1 MSDVLPGDD
10 AVDRLLRST
19 AAHLRSLTAGGPV
32 AGSPPRRSRRAY
44 RMLAVAATLVVAL
57 VVTGVV
63 VLGHD
68 PARVT
73 TRRPSSTGSAALG
86 AGAAYFN
93 LAASDVPAGFRE
105 LPESPFVDRVPEA
118 YRELPTRAD
127 LYRTASGGR
136 AVVVTGPHD
145 VLEFLL
151 GEEPDPATPTTAV
164 SSTEVAQAFRLPNG
178 GTAVGIRGVDRWN
191 WSVVV
196 TSTDATTAELLALA
210 EAASEDPAD
219 RPGRL
224 LESEEG
230 GSAAAIGSALPS
242 ISVRYVDGDGGRAFS
257 ITTFHGRAS
266 RPILEALLGDHR
278 VVDVDSSDA
287 LVFEDPDGVT
297 AVVWT
302 PEPDLL
308 VWLTGAPGMPRD
320 EVVRLARRTAPT
332 RSSGPA
338 GG

>member
-1 MSDVLPGDD
+1 MSDVLSGDD

-19 AAHLRSLTAGGPV
+19 AAHLRSLTAAGPA
-32 AGSPPRRSRRAY
+32 AGAPARRRRRAY

-57 VVTGVV
+57 VVTGVA
-63 VLGHD
+63 VLGRDH
-68 PARVT
+68 ARVT
-73 TRRPSSTGSAALG
+73 TRRPSSTGVADVGPGAVHYDVAA
-86 AGAAYFN
+86 A
-93 LAASDVPAGFRE
+93 DVPSGFRE
-105 LPESPFVDRVPEA
+105 VPGSPFVDRVPEA

-164 SSTEVAQAFRLPNG
+164 STTEVAQAFRLPNG

-191 WSVVV
+191 WSAVA
-196 TSTDATTAELLALA
+196 TSTDATTAELFALA
-210 EAASEDPAD
+210 EAATEDPAD

-230 GSAAAIGSALPS
+230 GGAAAIGSALPS

-257 ITTFHGRAS
+257 ITTFHGGANRE
-266 RPILEALLGDHR
+266 ILEALLGDHR
-278 VVDVDSSDA
+278 VVDVDGSDA
-287 LVFEDPDGVT
+287 LVFEEPDRAT

-320 EVVRLARRTAPT
+320 DVIRLARRTNPT
-332 RSSGPA
+332 RASGPA